1 MRLKCQMPFL
11 CWVTQVALLSREFP
25 QCQIFVRFIL
35 TPVDEVEPDLGGYLH
50 INEGGPVYEKV
61 ISFNNLRSGSNTV
74 SANMANG
81 LFVNT
86 AQDVEMHVPLTYM
99 REALLA
105 ELKYKKKGH
114 SRQLLAGWS
123 SFLQHK
129 HIEEGD
135 SLIFTRIH
143 DNIVV
148 GLRRRTLY
156 NVPREMVERA
166 TLSYFVKE
174 DFTVD
179 YYPQAGDPF
188 VTLIGG
194 EDEEY
199 EGEDEE
205 DDEE

>member
-1 MRLKCQMPFL
+1 MEVTSTSTRVALFMRKSSHSIILEVEVTLFRLIWLTGYLSTLHKTLKCM
-11 CWVTQVALLSREFP
+11 CHS
-25 QCQIFVRFIL
+25 L
-35 TPVDEVEPDLGGYLH
+35 TCGKH
-50 INEGGPVYEKV
+50 FQQN
-61 ISFNNLRSGSNTV
+61 SNTRRKGI
-74 SANMANG
+74 AGNYQQGG
-81 LFVNT
+81 LVFLSTNIL
-86 AQDVEMHVPLTYM
+86 A
-99 REALLA
+99 RET
-105 ELKYKKKGH
+105 
-114 SRQLLAGWS
+114 
-123 SFLQHK
+123 
-129 HIEEGD
+129 
-135 SLIFTRIH
+135 LIFTRIH

-148 GLRRRTLY
+148 GLRRCTPY